1 MTAIRFRPIAGRIA
15 FALALVAAIPAHAE
29 DVVNIYSY
37 RQPELMKPVLDA
49 FTAETGIRAELLF
62 LDKGLEERIA
72 AEGANSPA
80 DVILATDISRLALA
94 AEKDIVQGVDDAAI
108 NGAIPAE
115 YRDPAGRWFGVTR
128 RARVL
133 YVSKERVPDEAIAW
147 SDLAD
152 PKWKGRVCM
161 RSAQHD
167 YNLALFAAMLAHWGE
182 AKTETFL
189 TGLKD
194 NLTRKPDSNDRGQA
208 KAVFSGECD
217 VGLGN
222 TYYVGLMANND
233 KEPEQKEWANAIR
246 VVFPTFENG
255 LAHVNLSGMAMA
267 KHAPHKDAAL
277 KLLQFLASPKAQE
290 IYAAQVYEYP
300 VAAEAK
306 PSDFVA
312 GLGDFKPDTLPL
324 SEIGAQR
331 KAASELVDRVGVD
344 DGPGS

>member
-1 MTAIRFRPIAGRIA
+1 MTTFLSRLAGGFLLLSLTGA
-15 FALALVAAIPAHAE
+15 PAYAV
-29 DVVNIYSY
+29 DAVNIYSY
-37 RQPELMKPVLDA
+37 RQPDLMKPVLDA
-49 FTAETGIRAELLF
+49 FTAKTGIPTELLF

-94 AEKDIVQGVDDAAI
+94 AEKDIVQGVDDATI

-133 YVSKERVPDEAIAW
+133 YVSKERVKDEAIAW
-147 SDLAD
+147 ADLAD
-152 PKWKGRVCM
+152 PKWQGKVCM

-167 YNLALFAAMLAHWGE
+167 YNLALFSAMVAHWGE
-182 AKTETFL
+182 EKTETVL
-189 TGLKD
+189 KGLKA
-194 NLTRKPDSNDRGQA
+194 NLTRKPDGNDRAQA
-208 KAVFSGECD
+208 KAIFSGECD

-233 KEPEQKEWANAIR
+233 KEPEQKDWANAIR
-246 VVFPTFENG
+246 VVFPTFDNG
-255 LAHVNLSGMAMA
+255 LSHVNLSGMAMA
-267 KHAPHKDAAL
+267 KHAPHRDAAL
-277 KLLQFLASPKAQE
+277 KLMQFLASPEAQE

-300 VAAEAK
+300 VSAEAK
-306 PSDFVA
+306 PSAFVA
-312 GLGDFKPDTLPL
+312 GLGELKADTLPL
-324 SEIGAQR
+324 AEIAAKR